1 MLEALRELGIYS
13 LKEKGLSLD
22 ETFHIF
28 VESPFG
34 KNIKNQK
41 KKDGET
47 YPFKVIKINFKTKE
61 GVRFDNIEVEDY
73 EEKDYKRYLYRRK
86 AAQGPDFTPVSKY
99 TEAEKTIPKKLLA
112 WFKLNRQNVDF
123 IPTENIYREFQERL
137 PEIIQKVK
145 EAKEEHPRDVQFLV
159 AITLDNEYPGDREE
173 FKDFFVESIKE
184 RYKEVSHEYGV
195 CSLCGKKGEVF
206 GNAAP
211 YTFYT
216 LDKPG
221 YIAGGFR
228 KEEGWRNFP
237 ICLDC
242 ALLLTEGKSYL
253 EEVLGSFRFAGINY
267 YLIPRSILGDINSLG
282 DALIPY
288 ETYKNRDISIK
299 DNGIAQ
305 REDDILLYM
314 KDLKDF
320 YTLTFLFYTKQS
332 DKIIID
338 LLLEDIYPSRIR
350 RLFDAKYK
358 VEKYHIFKNAIKTK
372 NELRDVYFNF
382 SIVKQ
387 FVESEKSRNK
397 SYKEFLNI
405 IDKIFKGNK
414 IDYDYIMGQI
424 MKKIRKRFVNN
435 QYMVDMVLG
444 ALIFLYFLDE
454 LGLIDKR
461 EKGGENMS
469 ELIHSDLEEKIK
481 KFFEEH
487 QRSFISPERKA
498 VFLIGVLTQFL
509 LNIQRNDRGAEPFR
523 SQLKS
528 LKMGEDDIKALFP
541 KVIAKL
547 EDYKKNYYKQLE
559 GIVSSYLLQAGDKWK
574 MTKDE
579 INYYFV
585 LGLTLANAIDE
596 SGSPIFKP
604 DKIETEEGGETN
616 E

>member
-22 ETFHIF
+22 ETFSIF
-28 VESPFG
+28 VQSPFG

-41 KKDGET
+41 KKDAET
-47 YPFKVIKINFKTKE
+47 YPFKVMKINFTTRE
-61 GVRFDNIEVEDY
+61 GVRFDDVEVEDY
-73 EEKDYKRYLYRRK
+73 EEKNYKRYLYRRK

-99 TEAEKTIPKKLLA
+99 TEAEKTIPKKILA
-112 WFKLNRQNVDF
+112 WFKLNQDVDF
-123 IPTENIYREFQERL
+123 IPTEGIYKEFQERL

-145 EAKEEHPRDVQFLV
+145 EVKEEHPRDVQFLV
-159 AITLDNEYPGDREE
+159 AITLDNEYPGDKEG

-184 RYKEVSHEYGV
+184 KYKEVSHEYGV
-195 CSLCGKKGEVF
+195 CSLCGKEAEVF
-206 GNAAP
+206 GNASP

-228 KEEGWRNFP
+228 KEDGWKNFP

-242 ALLLTEGKSYL
+242 ALLLTEGKAYL
-253 EEVLGSFRFAGINY
+253 EEELGSFRFAGLGY
-267 YLIPRSILGDINSLG
+267 YLIPRSILGDIDSLRG
-282 DALIPY
+282 ALLPY
-288 ETYKNRDISIK
+288 ETYRKREISIK
-299 DNGIAQ
+299 DKGIAQ
-305 REDDILLYM
+305 REDDILFYM

-372 NELRDVYFNF
+372 KEVRDVYFNF
-382 SIVKQ
+382 SIVRQ
-387 FVESEKSRNK
+387 FIESEKSRNK
-397 SYKEFLNI
+397 SYREFLNI
-405 IDKIFKGNK
+405 VDKIFKGNK

-435 QYMVDMVLG
+435 QYMVDIVLD

-454 LGLIDKR
+454 LSLLNKK
-461 EKGGENMS
+461 EKGGEQMS
-469 ELIHSDLEEKIK
+469 IPTHSDLAEKIEE
-481 KFFEEH
+481 FFNKH
-487 QRSFISPERKA
+487 KRSFTSPERKA

-528 LKMGEDDIKALFP
+528 LKMGEGDIKALFP
-541 KVIAKL
+541 KVIGKL
-547 EDYKKNYYKQLE
+547 EDYKKNYYRKLE
-559 GIVSSYLLQAGDKWK
+559 EVISSYLLQAGDKWN

-585 LGLTLANAIDE
+585 LGLTLANTVDE
-596 SGSPIFKP
+596 DENPIFKP
-604 DKIETEEGGETN
+604 DKNEKEEGGETN